1 MYLVVY
7 ISVAYDTVR
16 WETKE
21 RVVIQWITFVF
32 VISLAVD
39 EMRQVCIPI
48 FVCFLYDLYQ
58 REVINNCK

>member
-21 RVVIQWITFVF
+21 RVIIQWITFVF

-39 EMRQVCIPI
+39 EMRQVCIPV
-48 FVCFLYDLYQ
+48 FVCFSYDLY
-58 REVINNCK
+58 RGEVI